1 MKWLTVI
8 AFFKKTFYCSH
19 CLLELSADS
28 LSGCFLVSSNKN
40 SESVFKAKAAFRV
53 HGENKALLSKVVMQ
67 KMYLKKKK
75 PIDFKRR
82 AI

>member
-1 MKWLTVI
+1 MKWLAVI

-28 LSGCFLVSSNKN
+28 LFGCFLVSSNKN
-40 SESVFKAKAAFRV
+40 SESAFKSKAAFRV

-67 KMYLKKKK
+67 KMYLKKK